1 MGFWG
6 NLANEAGKK
15 TGKAIGN
22 AVFGKHAADQV
33 IDVNGGISNGAGGQQ
48 DAIKEAYAAQE
59 IEERRELL
67 SRENEIM
74 NLEFSDSDIQ
84 YNYRLLFKLIPMIES
99 YYKQNEKRMYEGTRS
114 KYESGLLM
122 CQMLDPSNTNLI
134 LLQNKLKEWDE
145 IKKEDE
151 KKDKRKLLFGLVG
164 LLIFL
169 IACILVGVFA

>member
-1 MGFWG
+1 M
-6 NLANEAGKK
+6 K
-15 TGKAIGN
+15 
-22 AVFGKHAADQV
+22 
-33 IDVNGGISNGAGGQQ
+33 
-48 DAIKEAYAAQE
+48 
-59 IEERRELL
+59 
-67 SRENEIM
+67 
-74 NLEFSDSDIQ
+74 
-84 YNYRLLFKLIPMIES
+84 
-99 YYKQNEKRMYEGTRS
+99 KRMYEGTRS

-134 LLQNKLKEWDE
+134 LLLNKLKEWDE

>member
-1 MGFWG
+1 
-6 NLANEAGKK
+6 
-15 TGKAIGN
+15 
-22 AVFGKHAADQV
+22 
-33 IDVNGGISNGAGGQQ
+33 
-48 DAIKEAYAAQE
+48 
-59 IEERRELL
+59 
-67 SRENEIM
+67 
-74 NLEFSDSDIQ
+74 
-84 YNYRLLFKLIPMIES
+84 MIES

-169 IACILVGVFA
+169 IAGILAGVFA